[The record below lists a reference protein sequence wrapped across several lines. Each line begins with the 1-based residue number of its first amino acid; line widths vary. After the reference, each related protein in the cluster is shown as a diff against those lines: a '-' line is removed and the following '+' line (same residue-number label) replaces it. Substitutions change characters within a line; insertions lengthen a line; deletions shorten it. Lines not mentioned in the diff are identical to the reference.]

1 MTAPLELAQAW
12 ERLLAAIEP
21 LAAETVAAERAVGR
35 CLATLLLAARTQP
48 AADLSAMDGYALRA
62 DDLAGPWQ
70 VIGESAA
77 GHPFEG
83 ELAAGRAIRISTG
96 ALMPAGDCAVVLQEN
111 TARDGATVEINCQ
124 G

>member
-48 AADLSAMDGYALRA
+48 PPLSPPWTAMRCA
-62 DDLAGPWQ
+62 PT
-70 VIGESAA
+70 IS
-77 GHPFEG
+77 P
-83 ELAAGRAIRISTG
+83 GRGR
-96 ALMPAGDCAVVLQEN
+96 
-111 TARDGATVEINCQ
+111 
-124 G
+124 